1 MGSRDKFA
9 FENSSFSVFS
19 FIFYLIVTLSNRR
32 AFYLVARQGGKKK
45 VKKRFENQAQ
55 EQAAPPR
62 SRRPLDCPGIDRM
75 KRVLTTPVAVD
86 VKEAEKKVE
95 VESEFFSTLLNF
107 AAAAVFLSLL
117 SLSLP
122 QTRTHRHRPS
132 TTGCSRSSAPTAP
145 RSRS

>member
-1 MGSRDKFA
+1 MRFISSRAK
-9 FENSSFSVFS
+9 
-19 FIFYLIVTLSNRR
+19 
-32 AFYLVARQGGKKK
+32 GKKIKK

-95 VESEFFSTLLNF
+95 VESEFFPY
-107 AAAAVFLSLL
+107 SLKFRRRRRFPL
-117 SLSLP
+117 PSLSLP
-122 QTRTHRHRPS
+122 PS
-132 TTGCSRSSAPTAP
+132 DADAPT
-145 RSRS
+145 STVDHWLFS